1 MPANLP
7 PQYHEAE
14 RRYREARE
22 LDEKIEALEDMLA
35 IIPKHKGTDKLKA
48 DLRRRIS
55 KHKDQQLQ
63 RKGAGK
69 IKTAYSI
76 EREGAAQIALIGPPN
91 SGKSSL
97 VATLTNAS
105 PEIAAFP
112 HTTHKPT
119 PGMAVF
125 ENIQFQ
131 LIDTPPLTRDYADPA
146 LIDLL
151 RRTDIIAIVLDIA
164 ADPLHQLDETL
175 SILRDNRIY
184 AEGHPVPGDLPKR
197 PFIKKM
203 MIAVNKAD
211 GPAEVEDYEAFRELS
226 GTGIPSAA
234 VSTRSGMNLDK
245 FLKLIFGLSGMIRVF
260 TKTPGKEPDR
270 NMPFVVPRGCTVEE
284 LAGMIHKDFVSRMKY
299 ARVWGRA
306 VHGQMVQRD
315 YVMLDGDVVEIH
327 M

>member
-7 PQYHEAE
+7 PHYHEAE
-14 RRYREARE
+14 RRYREAKD

-55 KHKDQQLQ
+55 KHKEQQLQ

-76 EREGAAQIALIGPPN
+76 EKEGAVQVVLIGPPN
-91 SGKSSL
+91 TGKSSL
-97 VATLTNAS
+97 VTTLTNAS
-105 PEIAAFP
+105 PEVAAFP

-131 LIDTPPLTRDYADPA
+131 LIDTPPVSREYTDPA

-151 RRTDIIAIVLDIA
+151 RRTDIIAVVIDIT
-164 ADPLHQLDETL
+164 ADPLQQLDEVL
-175 SILRDNRIY
+175 SILRENRIY
-184 AEGHPVPGDLPKR
+184 PEGAAVPGDLPKR
-197 PFIKKM
+197 PFIKRM
-203 MIAVNKAD
+203 MIIVSKVD
-211 GPAEVEDYEAFRELS
+211 GPAESADYEVFHELS
-226 GTGIPSAA
+226 GTGIPA
-234 VSTRSGMNLDK
+234 VGASTRSGMNLNAL
-245 FLKLIFGLSGMIRVF
+245 LKLIYGLSGVIRVY
-260 TKTPGKEPDR
+260 TKSPGKEPDR
-270 NMPFVVPRGCTVEE
+270 DMPFVIPRDSTVEE
-284 LAGMIHKDFVSRMKY
+284 LAGMIHKDFVSKMKY

-306 VHGQMVQRD
+306 VHGRMVQRD
-315 YVMLDGDVVEIH
+315 YIMQDGDVVEIH

>member
-14 RRYREARE
+14 RRYREAKD
-22 LDEKIEALEDMLA
+22 LDEKIEVLEDMLA

-55 KHKDQQLQ
+55 KHKEQQVQ
-63 RKGAGK
+63 RKGVGK

-76 EREGAAQIALIGPPN
+76 EKEGAAQVTLIGPPN

-97 VATLTNAS
+97 VTTLTNAS

-131 LIDTPPLTRDYADPA
+131 LIDTPPVTREYTDPA

-151 RRTDIIAIVLDIA
+151 RRTDIIAIVIDVT
-164 ADPLHQLDETL
+164 ADPLQHLDEVL
-175 SILRDNRIY
+175 SILRENRIY
-184 AEGHPVPGDLPKR
+184 PEGEPIPENLPKR

-203 MIAVNKAD
+203 MVVVNKAD
-211 GPAEVEDYEAFRELS
+211 GPAEIEDYDVFRELS
-226 GTGIPSAA
+226 GIKIPSAA
-234 VSTRSGMNLDK
+234 VSTRSSMNLNA
-245 FLKLIFGLSGMIRVF
+245 FLKIIFDLSGMIRVF

-270 NMPFVVPRGCTVEE
+270 NMPFVIPHDSTVEE
-284 LAGMIHKDFVSRMKY
+284 LAGMIHKDFVSKMKY
-299 ARVWGRA
+299 ARVWGGT

-315 YVMLDGDVVEIH
+315 YIMQDGDIVEIH

>member
-55 KHKDQQLQ
+55 KHKEQQVQ

-76 EREGAAQIALIGPPN
+76 EKEGAAQVTLIGPPN

-97 VATLTNAS
+97 VTTLTNAS

-125 ENIQFQ
+125 ENIQIQ
-131 LIDTPPLTRDYADPA
+131 LIDTPPVTKEYTDPA

-151 RRTDIIAIVLDIA
+151 RRTDIIAIVLDIT
-164 ADPLHQLDETL
+164 ADPLHQLEETL
-175 SILRDNRIY
+175 SILNENRIY
-184 AEGHPVPGDLPKR
+184 PEGEPVPENLPKR
-197 PFIKKM
+197 PFVKKM
-203 MIAVNKAD
+203 MIVVNKVD
-211 GPAEVEDYEAFRELS
+211 GPGEIDDYEVFRELS
-226 GTGIPSAA
+226 GTRIPAA
-234 VSTRSGMNLDK
+234 GVSTRSGMNLNE
-245 FLKLIFGLSGMIRVF
+245 FLKLIYGLSGVIRVF

-270 NMPFVVPRGCTVEE
+270 NMPFVIPHDSTVEE
-284 LAGMIHKDFVSRMKY
+284 LAGMIHKDFVSKMKY
-299 ARVWGRA
+299 ARVWGRT

-315 YVMLDGDVVEIH
+315 YVMQDGDVVEIH

>member
-14 RRYREARE
+14 RRYREARD

-55 KHKDQQLQ
+55 KHKEQQVQ

-69 IKTAYSI
+69 VKTAYSI
-76 EREGAAQIALIGPPN
+76 EKEGAAQVALIGPPN

-97 VATLTNAS
+97 VTTLTNAS

-131 LIDTPPLTRDYADPA
+131 LIDTPPLAREYADPA
-146 LIDLL
+146 LIDFL
-151 RRTDIIAIVLDIA
+151 RRTDVIAIVLDIT
-164 ADPLHQLDETL
+164 ADALHQLEETL
-175 SILRDNRIY
+175 AILRVNRIY
-184 AEGHPVPGDLPKR
+184 PEGEPVPENLPRR

-203 MIAVNKAD
+203 MVIVNKVD
-211 GPAEVEDYEAFRELS
+211 GPAEVEDFEAFRELS
-226 GTGIPSAA
+226 GSRIRSAG
-234 VSTRSGMNLDK
+234 VSTRSGMNLHA
-245 FLKLIFGLSGMIRVF
+245 FLKLIYEYSDVIRVF
-260 TKTPGKEPDR
+260 TKMPGKEPDR
-270 NMPFVVPRGCTVEE
+270 NMPFVVPRESTVEE
-284 LAGMIHKDFVSRMKY
+284 LAGMIHKDFLTKMKY
-299 ARVWGRA
+299 ARVWGSS

-315 YVMLDGDVVEIH
+315 YVMQDGDVVEIH

>member
-14 RRYREARE
+14 RRYREAKE

-63 RKGAGK
+63 RKGTSK
-69 IKTAYSI
+69 VKTAYSI
-76 EREGAAQIALIGPPN
+76 EKEGAAQVTLAGPPN

-97 VATLTNAS
+97 VTTLTNAA

-119 PGMAVF
+119 PGMALF

-131 LIDTPPLTRDYADPA
+131 LIDTPPITREYADPA

-151 RRTDIIAIVLDIA
+151 RRTDIIAIVLDIT
-164 ADPLHQLDETL
+164 ADPLQHLDEIL
-175 SILRDNRIY
+175 EILRENRIY
-184 AEGHPVPGDLPKR
+184 PENEKVPDNLPKR
-197 PFIKKM
+197 PFIRKM
-203 MIAVNKAD
+203 MTVVNKVD
-211 GPAEVEDYEAFRELS
+211 GSLEYGDYEVFRELS
-226 GTGIPSAA
+226 GIKMPAVN
-234 VSTRSGMNLDK
+234 VSTRSGMNLNG
-245 FLKLIFGLSGMIRVF
+245 FLKLIYDMSGVIRVF
-260 TKTPGKEPDR
+260 TKSPGKEPDR
-270 NMPFVVPRGCTVEE
+270 NMPFVIPRDSTLEE
-284 LAGMIHKDFVSRMKY
+284 LAGKIHKDFVSRMKY
-299 ARVWGRA
+299 ARVWGSS

-315 YVMLDGDVVEIH
+315 YTMQDGDVVEIH